1 MDGWVDGEQLDGG
14 LDTEFDRAMCRK
26 MGRALDGGMS
36 RKID

>member
-1 MDGWVDGEQLDGG
+1 MENSSMEGWI
-14 LDTEFDRAMCRK
+14 EFDRAMCRK